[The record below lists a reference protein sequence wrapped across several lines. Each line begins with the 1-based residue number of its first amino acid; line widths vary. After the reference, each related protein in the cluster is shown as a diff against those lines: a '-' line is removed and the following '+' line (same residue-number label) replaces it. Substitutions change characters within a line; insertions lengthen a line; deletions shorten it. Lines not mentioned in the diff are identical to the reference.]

1 MSKLCSWYFCPI
13 TLPVL
18 SMAYAISANAGSVLS
33 GAWVKLLWAPLMTLS
48 VLVWVTTACGV
59 GHCNSLHTCLC
70 SYSDDSYTEIR
81 VIAFLMPKSLCVGK
95 ARRIDMKERNNS
107 VISNTT
113 PIWGYFV
120 EGEKTQLDR
129 KIIEQYNNWNE
140 EVSKLWIWRYNII
153 KFVNSMSVIPST
165 LIK

>member
-1 MSKLCSWYFCPI
+1 
-13 TLPVL
+13 
-18 SMAYAISANAGSVLS
+18 
-33 GAWVKLLWAPLMTLS
+33 
-48 VLVWVTTACGV
+48 
-59 GHCNSLHTCLC
+59 
-70 SYSDDSYTEIR
+70 
-81 VIAFLMPKSLCVGK
+81 
-95 ARRIDMKERNNS
+95 MKERNNS